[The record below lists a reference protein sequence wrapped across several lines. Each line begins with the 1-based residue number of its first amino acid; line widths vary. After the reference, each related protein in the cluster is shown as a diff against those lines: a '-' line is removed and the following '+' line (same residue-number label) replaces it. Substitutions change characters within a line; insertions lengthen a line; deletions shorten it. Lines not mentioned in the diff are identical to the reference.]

1 MRFINDLCPPA
12 LLYLIHI
19 VIHVGLDLS
28 LGLFV
33 TAAAKVVAGIAG
45 VIILDALCGV
55 DLGVVSWAIVVTPF
69 IMVALAST
77 ISMGLGLDRLIM
89 NAAREHFQGPLT
101 ADDKKNRD
109 VYVTQLKQADALPI
123 STDSVN

>member
-12 LLYLIHI
+12 LLYLIYI